1 MKQLLNDQ
9 VMDQAG
15 TTQLDRPKDIMHANL
30 DLQNEKE
37 SEIEKGNL
45 IDYLEIFGDVDDI

>member
-1 MKQLLNDQ
+1 MKQLLNKEIL
-9 VMDQAG
+9 DQAE
-15 TTQLDRPKDIMHANL
+15 TTQLDRLTNIMNANL